1 MSKRFE
7 SFVGMISSLSKEITR
22 LKNEEMRRFGLN
34 GTDGMCLYYL
44 AKRPEGVTSAE
55 LARMM
60 GVDRAVV
67 SRALT
72 RLDAGEYVA
81 IHGSDDGRAG
91 RFVSLTDKGLTVT
104 REVDQVLADIVERA
118 GRGVE
123 GPDRDAMYDMMQA
136 ILSNLREIWAG
147 HLRRC
152 RMVRVPCGD
161 GRAAHVTSTRNEEQP
176 WQRASSPIPP
186 RTSCRRSAPRGFRSC
201 R

>member
-1 MSKRFE
+1 
-7 SFVGMISSLSKEITR
+7 
-22 LKNEEMRRFGLN
+22 MRRFGLN

-81 IHGSDDGRAG
+81 INGSDDGRAG

-136 ILSNLREIWAG
+136 ILSNLREI
-147 HLRRC
+147 
-152 RMVRVPCGD
+152 
-161 GRAAHVTSTRNEEQP
+161 
-176 WQRASSPIPP
+176 
-186 RTSCRRSAPRGFRSC
+186 
-201 R
+201 

>member
-1 MSKRFE
+1 
-7 SFVGMISSLSKEITR
+7 
-22 LKNEEMRRFGLN
+22 
-34 GTDGMCLYYL
+34 MCLYYL

-136 ILSNLREIWAG
+136 ILSNLREI
-147 HLRRC
+147 
-152 RMVRVPCGD
+152 
-161 GRAAHVTSTRNEEQP
+161 
-176 WQRASSPIPP
+176 
-186 RTSCRRSAPRGFRSC
+186 
-201 R
+201 

>member
-91 RFVSLTDKGLTVT
+91 RFVSLSDKGLTVM
-104 REVDQVLADIVERA
+104 REVDQALADIVERA

-136 ILSNLREIWAG
+136 ILSNLREI
-147 HLRRC
+147 
-152 RMVRVPCGD
+152 
-161 GRAAHVTSTRNEEQP
+161 
-176 WQRASSPIPP
+176 
-186 RTSCRRSAPRGFRSC
+186 
-201 R
+201 

>member
-81 IHGSDDGRAG
+81 INGSDDGRAG

-136 ILSNLREIWAG
+136 ILSNLREI
-147 HLRRC
+147 
-152 RMVRVPCGD
+152 
-161 GRAAHVTSTRNEEQP
+161 
-176 WQRASSPIPP
+176 
-186 RTSCRRSAPRGFRSC
+186 
-201 R
+201 